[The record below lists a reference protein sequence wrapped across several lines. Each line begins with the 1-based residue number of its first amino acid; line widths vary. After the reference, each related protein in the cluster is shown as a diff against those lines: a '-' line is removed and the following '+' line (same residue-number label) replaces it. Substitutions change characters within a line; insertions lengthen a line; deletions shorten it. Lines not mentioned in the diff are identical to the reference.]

1 MKNKISNLY
10 HTLFQSREHQRDEA
24 MIRDFIGTA
33 QKHNSNPYEMA
44 VVDRYFRNPQF
55 VENTIIEH
63 ILIMENIKLDM
74 EYVTLY
80 ARQMNASAIK
90 AENDRVIFVDELL
103 TYTTL
108 SYFLT
113 VFSYAYDSSEKNTE
127 RCVKNFLNLL
137 QMQSKERAIG
147 VHNLQDIL
155 EMITLPRNI
164 VDLAMDCFW
173 TAWSF
178 TIGHELYHLITE
190 EEKEAIQEEYDADT
204 FGYQVL
210 LHMIKEQ
217 KEGNMPEEIRVY
229 YENIYL
235 SPVML
240 FEYFSLLDEFRTG
253 IGKSVIYSDHP
264 SPEKRQEHIFDMFE
278 DIPDDFDTKEG
289 NEVLNIFLDSAD
301 SLKNAAFQIITL
313 N

>member
-33 QKHNSNPYEMA
+33 QKQNSNPYEME
-44 VVDRYFRNPQF
+44 VVDHYFRNPQF

-63 ILIMENIKLDM
+63 ILKMENIKLDM
-74 EYVTLY
+74 EYVTFY

-113 VFSYAYDSSEKNTE
+113 VFSYAYDSSDKNTE

-137 QMQSKERAIG
+137 QIQGKEQVIS

-173 TAWSF
+173 TSWSF
-178 TIGHELYHLITE
+178 TIGHELYHLISE
-190 EEKEAIQEEYDADT
+190 DENEAIQEEYDADA
-204 FGYQVL
+204 FGYLVL

-217 KEGNMPEEIRVY
+217 KGGKIPEEIRVY
-229 YENIYL
+229 YENTYL

-240 FEYFSLLDEFRTG
+240 FEYFSLLDEYRSC
-253 IGKSVIYSDHP
+253 IDRKVSYSDHP
-264 SPEKRQEHIFDMFE
+264 SPANRQKHIFDMFE
-278 DIPDDFDTKEG
+278 DVPEDFDTEEG

-301 SLKNAAFQIITL
+301 FLKSAVFQRLSLN
-313 N
+313 

>member
-1 MKNKISNLY
+1 
-10 HTLFQSREHQRDEA
+10 
-24 MIRDFIGTA
+24 
-33 QKHNSNPYEMA
+33 
-44 VVDRYFRNPQF
+44 
-55 VENTIIEH
+55 
-63 ILIMENIKLDM
+63 
-74 EYVTLY
+74 
-80 ARQMNASAIK
+80 MNASAIK

-137 QMQSKERAIG
+137 QIQGKKQAIG

-217 KEGNMPEEIRVY
+217 KEGNMPEKIRVY

-240 FEYFSLLDEFRTG
+240 FEYFSLLDEYRTG

-301 SLKNAAFQIITL
+301 SLKNAAFQILSL

>member
-24 MIRDFIGTA
+24 LIRDFIRTA
-33 QKHNSNPYEMA
+33 QKQHSNPYEME
-44 VVDRYFRNPQF
+44 VVDRCFRNPQF

-63 ILIMENIKLDM
+63 ILKMENIKLDM

-80 ARQMNASAIK
+80 ARQMNASAVM

-113 VFSYAYDSSEKNTE
+113 VFSYAYDSSEKNAE
-127 RCVKNFLNLL
+127 RCVNNFLNLL
-137 QMQSKERAIG
+137 KIQGKERAIG

-190 EEKEAIQEEYDADT
+190 GEKEAIQEEYDADT
-204 FGYQVL
+204 FGYRVL

-240 FEYFSLLDEFRTG
+240 FEYFSLLDEYRAG
-253 IGKSVIYSDHP
+253 IGKSVIYYDHP

-278 DIPDDFDTKEG
+278 DVPDDFDTKEG

-301 SLKNAAFQIITL
+301 SLKNAAFQILSL